1 MQSPVKSPPSPKQCN
16 ELQDRPET
24 VVSPSDP
31 RWLLVQRIVSSTTF
45 KKSARLRAFLL
56 YVTQCALRQEPEAA
70 TEQQIG
76 VHVYGCAPNYDS
88 SENNI
93 VRSQARQ
100 LRLKLESYFASD
112 GRLEPEIVVIP
123 KGSYVPEFHPR
134 EQAPV
139 QTLEP
144 SSPRLPSRP
153 VLVLSALV
161 VLLAACCLFLALR
174 STPAPPT
181 AAVLSSK
188 TAFGSLWSRLFQP
201 DLPTLVVATDHTHL
215 ITEDREHRRIPL
227 SEYIS
232 PGYAQLV
239 HDAGAQT
246 RVVPAPLDFASSY
259 LTDMSSLSNVARIA
273 RLNPFFAEHMQIRPP
288 RDYRLRDF
296 VGANAILMGAR
307 PADPWVEL
315 FDRGLNFRYRRNYGE
330 GGTYCVNLNPRP
342 GEQSEYH
349 SSFSGPTRTEYGG
362 VAFVPGLNRRGSVL
376 IIFGTSGA
384 IHEVSAEF
392 VTNERLSGR
401 FLDHLVR
408 QAGDGQIPHFEV
420 LLRST
425 TVGDAASDPEI
436 VAYRIVR

>member
-1 MQSPVKSPPSPKQCN
+1 MSP
-16 ELQDRPET
+16 L
-24 VVSPSDP
+24 DP
-31 RWLLVQRIVSSTTF
+31 RWLLVQRIVSSATF

-56 YVTQCALRQEPEAA
+56 YVTRCALRHEPEAA

-76 VHVYGCAPNYDS
+76 VQVFGCAPNYDS

-100 LRLKLESYFASD
+100 LRLKLESHFANE

-134 EQAPV
+134 EQAPK
-139 QTLEP
+139 P
-144 SSPRLPSRP
+144 SSSRIPSRP
-153 VLVLSALV
+153 VLVLSALAV
-161 VLLAACCLFLALR
+161 ALAAACLWLALR
-174 STPAPPT
+174 PRSAAPT
-181 AAVLSSK
+181 AAGLSPK
-188 TAFGSLWSRLFQP
+188 TAFGFFWSRLFQP
-201 DLPTLVVATDHTHL
+201 DMPTLVVATDHTHL
-215 ITEDREHRRIPL
+215 ITEDRYRRRIPL

-232 PGYAQLV
+232 PGYTQLV
-239 HDAGAQT
+239 HNAGVQT
-246 RVVPAPLDFASSY
+246 RVVPPKLDFASYY
-259 LTDMSSLSNVARIA
+259 LTDMSSFSNLVRIA

-315 FDRGLNFRYRRNYGE
+315 FDRGLNFRYRRDYGE

-342 GEQSEYH
+342 GEQNEYH
-349 SSFSGPTRTEYGG
+349 SSFSGPARTEYGG

-401 FLDHLVR
+401 FLDNLTR
-408 QAGDGQIPHFEV
+408 ESGGGQLPYFEV
-420 LLRST
+420 LLKST

-436 VAYRIVR
+436 VSYRIVR